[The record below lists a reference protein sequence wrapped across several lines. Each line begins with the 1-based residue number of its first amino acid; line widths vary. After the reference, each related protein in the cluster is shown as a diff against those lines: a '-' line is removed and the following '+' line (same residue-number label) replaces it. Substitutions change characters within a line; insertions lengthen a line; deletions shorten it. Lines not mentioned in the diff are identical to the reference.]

1 MDPAAASKGEGID
14 LATFTEEGH
23 ERYMEQMGDELPAPQ
38 KKKRGGKS
46 RKSKAK
52 KIIEQEWETE
62 NAEPA
67 KDEWEDMP
75 EIREI
80 RREPEIEQEA
90 DSWWAARQ
98 PQPTDSYFSFGNPF
112 FSFSKHANDV
122 ETENYTTKASQAE
135 HKKGYKAGRN
145 VASTTDEEDEAKQ
158 KRKLIHQITR
168 YKEKFNLKLRKAPN
182 EKMSVEELEE
192 IKSQARFQVTE
203 KEGSRMIKTLYV
215 GGMTAI
221 DNLSQAAGRKEL
233 RNLGKVADA
242 VANDEENELLW
253 EELAIE
259 FEDFLHVSPQRKLIL
274 MTAKVLLTTV
284 KINTDPNYA
293 AFMQQQMNVEA
304 EALRNEFPDV

>member
-1 MDPAAASKGEGID
+1 MSGDSREEGND

-23 ERYMEQMGDELPAPQ
+23 ERFMEDNHEELPPAV
-38 KKKRGGKS
+38 KKKRGGRS

-52 KIIEQEWETE
+52 KIIEQEWAKENPEPET
-62 NAEPA
+62 N
-67 KDEWEDMP
+67 EWEDMG
-75 EIREI
+75 EVQEI

-90 DSWWAARQ
+90 DSWWAARNS
-98 PQPTDSYFSFGNPF
+98 QPTDSFFSFGNPF

-122 ETENYTTKASQAE
+122 ETENYSTKASQAE
-135 HKKGYKAGRN
+135 RKKGYKAGRN
-145 VASTTDEEDEAKQ
+145 VTNSTDEDDEAKQ
-158 KRKLIHQITR
+158 KRKLIYQITR
-168 YKEKFNLKLRKAPN
+168 YKEKFNLKLRKSPN
-182 EKMSVEELEE
+182 EKMSIDELEE

-215 GGMTAI
+215 GGMTAV

-233 RNLGKVADA
+233 RNLGKVAEA

-253 EELAIE
+253 EELGIE
-259 FEDFLHVSPQRKLIL
+259 FKEFLHVSPQRELL
-274 MTAKVLLTTV
+274 RMTAKVLLTTV